1 MAVEEVDEVGKTISK
16 GCEVELG
23 RMGSLWSSSYFE
35 WFKMKTKAAVLL
47 ILKYF

>member
-35 WFKMKTKAAVLL
+35 WFK
-47 ILKYF
+47 KYIKIDVHKK